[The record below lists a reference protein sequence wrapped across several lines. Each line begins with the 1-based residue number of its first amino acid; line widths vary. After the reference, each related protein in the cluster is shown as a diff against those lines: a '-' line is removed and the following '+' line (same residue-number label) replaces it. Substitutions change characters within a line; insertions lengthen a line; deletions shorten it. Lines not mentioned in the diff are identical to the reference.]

1 MTTTVRSEISEFL
14 RARRGQVSP
23 AEVGLPVGARR
34 RTSGLRREE
43 VAVLAGVGTSWYQW
57 LEQGRD
63 ITVSGQ
69 VLDAVARVLR
79 LGEEE
84 RRHLYVLAGLNPPL
98 PTTPEDLTIGADV
111 MRLLDGWMP
120 SPAHVVDQYWNF
132 VAANEAA
139 QATFGY
145 QKEFAGNCMIDF
157 FCTDQYR
164 GKLASWEKT
173 APIVV
178 ANYRYEVSRHG
189 QDDGYRAVI
198 DELSRRCPE
207 FVRLWGRQEVVA
219 PTVTMKT
226 FNHPAAG
233 ELLMESRQLHL
244 PERSD
249 LAVVLHTPQPGTDT
263 AERIAELVSQ
273 QRKDSRHLA
282 ASA

>member
-14 RARRGQVSP
+14 RTRRGQVSP
-23 AEVGLPVGARR
+23 EDVGLPAGSRR
-34 RTSGLRREE
+34 RTAGLRREE

-69 VLDAVARVLR
+69 VLDAVSRVLR
-79 LGEEE
+79 LGDDE

-98 PTTPEDLTIGADV
+98 PTTPAELTVGADV

-132 VAANEAA
+132 VAANDAA
-139 QATFGY
+139 QVTFGY
-145 QKEFAGNCMIDF
+145 QKEFSGNCMIDF

-164 GKLASWEKT
+164 GKLATWEKT
-173 APIVV
+173 APVVV
-178 ANYRYEVSRHG
+178 ANYRYELSRHG

-198 DELSRRCPE
+198 DELSRRSPE
-207 FVRLWGRQEVVA
+207 FVELWARQEVVA
-219 PTVTMKT
+219 PTATLKT

-249 LAVVLHTPQPGTDT
+249 LTLVLHTPKPGTGT
-263 AERIAELVSQ
+263 AERIGELVAQ
-273 QRKDSRHLA
+273 QRREPLHLA

>member
-14 RARRGQVSP
+14 RTHRGRVSP
-23 AEVGLPVGARR
+23 TEVGLPVGARR
-34 RTSGLRREE
+34 RTAGLRREE

-69 VLDAVARVLR
+69 VLDAVSRVLR
-79 LGEEE
+79 LGEDE

-98 PTTPEDLTIGADV
+98 PATPEGLTVGADV

-139 QATFGY
+139 QVTFGY
-145 QKEFAGNCMIDF
+145 QKEFSGNCVIDF

-164 GKLASWEKT
+164 GKLVSWEQT
-173 APIVV
+173 APTVV

-189 QDDGYRAVI
+189 QDDGYRSVI
-198 DELSRRCPE
+198 DELTRRSPE
-207 FVRLWGRQEVVA
+207 FVELWARQEVIA
-219 PTVTMKT
+219 PTTTMKT

-233 ELLMESRQLHL
+233 ELVMESRQLHL

-249 LAVVLHTPQPGTDT
+249 LTLVLHTPQPETGS
-263 AERIAELVSQ
+263 AERIDELVAEL
-273 QRKDSRHLA
+273 RRTSRHLA